1 MYKSIALF
9 VFCFFLI
16 GSGQLFAQD
25 LKTTVNDN
33 KLLDSLRKKEESGL
47 DSVIFTSR
55 FIRYTTL
62 KLTKDS
68 IQTLPLDTTLAGFH
82 NFSMIAQPRRP
93 TVGTGNLGLA
103 AMPML
108 FEPSKTI
115 GFDAGFH
122 SLDFY
127 AIGQDDIKY
136 YQARTPF
143 TNLYFISA
151 GETEAIFKVTH
162 SQNIKRNWNIGANY
176 NRIGANGYYP
186 RQRGDHLNA
195 DIFNWYQSPNKRYN
209 LWVAAIF
216 NTLKARENGS
226 IYNDNIYGKNNNS
239 FGLDHL
245 SEEVRLTDAGH
256 IYRSNSFMIK
266 QTYFVGRIDS
276 LAQEISDKILPTNKI
291 AYTFK
296 YNTNAYTF
304 HKTSLDDHTAIPP
317 GVADLSF
324 TYDSTRYM
332 NVQNEFM
339 YSFFLRGKGNSI
351 IKNELKLDAGIRHDF
366 YKYHQG
372 VYYPGKTETY
382 YDYSSTFQNITL
394 LGSAGYRFSNR
405 IDLNVDV
412 QQIFQGRNIG
422 DFLYEAKSNLLL
434 SKSVG
439 RIVLGGFFQN
449 KSPEEIYIR
458 YFGNHYNWRR
468 TDFNRTKTVNLS
480 FKYVNDQLNFEAGA
494 EYFRISDYLYF
505 TTPAPGEGVA
515 LDSAFYAK
523 NANRIVPAQLG
534 SLNLL
539 KITVGKKLKFGKFNF
554 DSYLVYQKTDQPN
567 ILRTPELYAFASVFL
582 DHTFFKALKTN
593 VGFDIRYNTP
603 YKNYSYS
610 APAGQFY
617 VGQATTFDSTPIL
630 DVWVKASLRKAN
642 VFVKTDYANQGLLSN
657 GYYSVNRYPMMDR
670 VLLKFGVSWS
680 FYD

>member
-9 VFCFFLI
+9 VFCFFLL
-16 GSGQLFAQD
+16 GTGALFAQD

-33 KLLDSLRKKEESGL
+33 KLLDSLRKKEESGT

-68 IQTLPLDTTLAGFH
+68 IQTLPLDTTLAGFQ

-136 YQARTPF
+136 YQARTPY

-162 SQNIKRNWNIGANY
+162 SQNIKKNWNIGANY

-195 DIFNWYQSPNKRYN
+195 DLFTWYQSPNKRYN
-209 LWVAAIF
+209 LWIAAIF

-226 IYNDNIYGKNNNS
+226 IINNNIYGSNNKS

-245 SEEVRLTDAGH
+245 SEPVRLVDAGH

-296 YNTNAYTF
+296 YNQNSYTF
-304 HKTSLDDHTAIPP
+304 HKSSLDDHTAIST
-317 GVADLSF
+317 GIADLSV

-351 IKNELKLDAGIRHDF
+351 IKNELKVDAGIRHDF
-366 YKYHQG
+366 YKYYQG
-372 VYYPGKTETY
+372 VFYPDKISTY
-382 YDYSSTFQNITL
+382 YNYNSTFQNITL

-405 IDLNVDV
+405 IDLNVDL
-412 QQIFQGRNIG
+412 QQIFQGRNSG
-422 DFLYEAKSNLLL
+422 DFLYEAKSNVLL

-439 RIVLGGFFQN
+439 RIVLGGYFQN
-449 KSPEEIYIR
+449 KSPEEAYIR
-458 YFGNHYNWRR
+458 YFGNHYNWKE
-468 TDFNRTKTVNLS
+468 DFNRTKTINLS
-480 FKYVNDQLNFEAGA
+480 FKYLNDRLNFEASA

-505 TTPAPGEGVA
+505 TNPPPNDGEA
-515 LDSAFYAK
+515 LDSVFFAK
-523 NANRIVPAQLG
+523 NANNIIPAQLN
-534 SLNLL
+534 SINLL
-539 KITVGKKLKFGKFNF
+539 KITLGKKLKFGKFNL
-554 DSYLVYQKTDQPN
+554 DSYLVYQKTDNPN
-567 ILRTPELYAFASVFL
+567 ILRTPELYAFASFFL

-617 VGQATTFDSTPIL
+617 VGEATTFDSTPIL

-642 VFVKTDYANQGLLSN
+642 IFVKTDYANQGLISK

-670 VLLKFGVSWS
+670 VLIKFGVSWS

>member
-9 VFCFFLI
+9 VFCFFLM
-16 GSGQLFAQD
+16 GTGQLFAQD
-25 LKTTVNDN
+25 LKTKVNDN

-68 IQTLPLDTTLAGFH
+68 IQTLPLDTTLAGFQ

-136 YQARTPF
+136 YQARTPY

-195 DIFNWYQSPNKRYN
+195 DIFSWYQSPNKRYN

-245 SEEVRLTDAGH
+245 SEGVRLTDAGH

-317 GVADLSF
+317 GIADLSF

-372 VYYPGKTETY
+372 VYYPDKIATY
-382 YDYSSTFQNITL
+382 YNYNSTFQNITL

-405 IDLNVDV
+405 IDLNLDL

-422 DFLYEAKSNLLL
+422 DFLYEAKSNVLL
-434 SKSVG
+434 SRSVG
-439 RIVLGGFFQN
+439 RIVLGGYFQN
-449 KSPEEIYIR
+449 KSPEEIYNR
-458 YFGNHYNWRR
+458 YFGNHYNWKK
-468 TDFNRTKTVNLS
+468 DFNRTKTINLS
-480 FKYVNDQLNFEAGA
+480 FKYLNEKLNFEAGA

-505 TTPAPGEGVA
+505 TAANPKQLP
-515 LDSAFYAK
+515 LDSTFYAEL
-523 NANRIVPAQLG
+523 ANNIEPAQLNAV
-534 SLNLL
+534 NLL
-539 KITVGKKLKFGKFNF
+539 KITVGKKLKFGKFNL
-554 DSYLVYQKTDQPN
+554 DSYLVYQKTDEPN
-567 ILRTPELYAFASVFL
+567 ILRTPELYAFASFFF

-593 VGFDIRYNTP
+593 VGFDIRYNTA

-617 VGQATTFDSTPIL
+617 VGQPTVFESTPIV
-630 DVWVKASLRKAN
+630 DVWLKASLRKAN
-642 VFVKTDYANQGLLSN
+642 VFVKTDYANQGLFSK

-670 VLLKFGVSWS
+670 VLVKFGVSWS